1 MYLMIDNYDS
11 FVYNLRAYFEELGKE
26 IIVKRSDR
34 ITMEEIEEMQPEGII
49 LSPGPKRPWDAAV
62 CVETVRRFQG
72 RIPILGVCLGHQV
85 LGFCS
90 GATVEK
96 GKHPMHGKVTGIVHN
111 GKGLFKGLP
120 ERFKVT
126 RYHSLIVKEK
136 TVPKDY
142 RIDLLQWME
151 LSWEFHIEPCHYM
164 GYSFTRRQSLQS
176 MDMNFWRISVK

>member
-1 MYLMIDNYDS
+1 MKVTCAFVIPFCCQRGRNLCILMIDNYDS
-11 FVYNLRAYFEELGKE
+11 FVYNLRAYFEELGRE
-26 IIVKRSDR
+26 ILVKRSDR

-96 GKHPMHGKVTGIVHN
+96 GERPMHGKVTGIA
-111 GKGLFKGLP
+111 
-120 ERFKVT
+120 
-126 RYHSLIVKEK
+126 S
-136 TVPKDY
+136 
-142 RIDLLQWME
+142 Q
-151 LSWEFHIEPCHYM
+151 
-164 GYSFTRRQSLQS
+164 
-176 MDMNFWRISVK
+176 